1 MKPNPNR
8 WHDDDEVNAECEYQ
22 YQERLGILCGS
33 EPETPEQEE
42 IARKQVVEY
51 LDSLQQGKD

>member
-1 MKPNPNR
+1 MNPNR